1 MEMNSQIH
9 VKNVKTS
16 NSQSYLLEQIE
27 VVPDIKSC

>member
-16 NSQSYLLEQIE
+16 NSHSYLLEQIE
-27 VVPDIKSC
+27 VEDL

>member
-27 VVPDIKSC
+27 VEDL